1 MRLNFDLVPDSPVV
15 LLAGCQPVP
24 RLLTCLT
31 ELVSGGIKTMRMR
44 RVVRSVS
51 TFTTQ
56 LFAALLKAVITSM
69 VLGLIVV
76 TIMHH
81 MGVPVP
87 SMSDLLRGVS
97 RLADVLS

>member
-1 MRLNFDLVPDSPVV
+1 
-15 LLAGCQPVP
+15 
-24 RLLTCLT
+24 
-31 ELVSGGIKTMRMR
+31 MRMR

-56 LFAALLKAVITSM
+56 LFAALLKAVVTSM

>member
-1 MRLNFDLVPDSPVV
+1 
-15 LLAGCQPVP
+15 
-24 RLLTCLT
+24 
-31 ELVSGGIKTMRMR
+31 
-44 RVVRSVS
+44 
-51 TFTTQ
+51 
-56 LFAALLKAVITSM
+56 M

-87 SMSDLLRGVS
+87 SMTDLLRGVS

>member
-1 MRLNFDLVPDSPVV
+1 MLNRQTGVWGD
-15 LLAGCQPVP
+15 QN
-24 RLLTCLT
+24 
-31 ELVSGGIKTMRMR
+31 MRMR

-56 LFAALLKAVITSM
+56 LFAALLKAVVTSM
-69 VLGLIVV
+69 VLGLVVV
-76 TIMHH
+76 TIMHQ

-87 SMSDLLRGVS
+87 SVTELLRGVS